1 MKKTLLVLAA
11 LAAFAALA
19 DKFLFSADGVTQ
31 GCTPRELPSQGVSLT
46 THKVVVGLH
55 ALDDLARKDCGWYRL
70 IETQKPDT
78 NHYWRC
84 TNYIF
89 NANGTA
95 SKVWSEYTP
104 PARPVQYSKYAIIE
118 KLEQMP
124 GTTAANKWIEVKA
137 AIESQGY
144 LDKWNACTY
153 ITGDNPVF
161 VAAKPQ
167 IAALMG
173 MTVKELD
180 DLLATCKY

>member
-19 DKFLFSADGVTQ
+19 DKFLFSADGQTQ
-31 GCTPRELPSQGVSLT
+31 GCSPRELPSQGVSLT

-55 ALDDLARKDCGWYRL
+55 ALDDLARKDCGWYRI
-70 IETQKPDT
+70 IETPKPDT

-84 TNYIF
+84 TNYTF

-95 SKVWSEYTP
+95 SKVWSEFTP
-104 PARPVQYSKYAIIE
+104 PVRPA
-118 KLEQMP
+118 

-137 AIESQGY
+137 AIEAQGY

-173 MTVKELD
+173 VTVKELD